1 MQAVRS
7 LIRESGAQRP
17 TRRGA
22 VLRSRIQLEDLDMQA
37 MKLKSV
43 AYWVST
49 ALIAAAFVLGGA
61 IDAAAQPPAVAFL
74 AHLGYP
80 AYFAVL
86 IGVWKVL
93 GGVSVLVPRLPRL
106 KEWAYAGIF
115 FDLTGAAV
123 SHAAS
128 GDGASRVVV
137 PLVLVAIGFA
147 SWRLRPESR
156 TLGAAAPKAA
166 PNAQFP
172 HTVEAAA

>member
-1 MQAVRS
+1 MQS
-7 LIRESGAQRP
+7 
-17 TRRGA
+17 
-22 VLRSRIQLEDLDMQA
+22 
-37 MKLKSV
+37 MKLKSIV
-43 AYWVST
+43 YWVST

-80 AYFAVL
+80 AYFATL

-93 GGVSVLVPRLPRL
+93 GGISVLVPRLPRL
-106 KEWAYAGIF
+106 KEWAYAGMF

-128 GDGASRVVV
+128 GDGVSRVMV

-156 TLGAAAPKAA
+156 KLAAAVPQATTST
-166 PNAQFP
+166 QFP
-172 HTVEAAA
+172 HTVKAAA